1 MTEVD
6 DFEIIRRFLKPNML
20 NLLTLQAELAGIEVN
35 YEATCYIYDSS
46 SDTQEEGF
54 TQSLY
59 ALREFEQLSPGS
71 QLQLLDRINDTLH
84 KYNEEIWGK
93 LSGSDA
99 KTSTSDQVT
108 LIQRESGFSRGVV
121 VTLVFLYDLIW
132 RRYRNRTKR
141 VDIERN
147 QTYYSEF
154 NVRSAAKVLT
164 SVLASLFPGIVILAL
179 YLIDTTLKRIG
190 AMLCF
195 TTFFAFVAV
204 EVVFIG
210 SASTK

>member
-84 KYNEEIWGK
+84 KYNSA
-93 LSGSDA
+93 LL
-99 KTSTSDQVT
+99 QVT
-108 LIQRESGFSRGVV
+108 Q
-121 VTLVFLYDLIW
+121 
-132 RRYRNRTKR
+132 
-141 VDIERN
+141 
-147 QTYYSEF
+147 
-154 NVRSAAKVLT
+154 VLR
-164 SVLASLFPGIVILAL
+164 LDNPINM
-179 YLIDTTLKRIG
+179 TLKD
-190 AMLCF
+190 F
-195 TTFFAFVAV
+195 TN
-204 EVVFIG
+204 G
-210 SASTK
+210 